1 MAPNY
6 IKIQP
11 SLPVSSI
18 QDAIDYY
25 TGSLGFRL
33 AGRDRDDHCWVQLV
47 NDESVSKWDAPVNIY
62 LRRRG
67 FPNIPND
74 VQFGKVYIR
83 IDGDDD
89 ELEKLAEKF
98 KANKAKVLGDVET
111 KPWGLRDLTV
121 EDLDSNVIIFNQK
134 VKGYELPSNTVF
146 TNPAT
151 ATS

>member
-1 MAPNY
+1 MC
-6 IKIQP
+6 
-11 SLPVSSI
+11 
-18 QDAIDYY
+18 
-25 TGSLGFRL
+25 
-33 AGRDRDDHCWVQLV
+33 AG
-47 NDESVSKWDAPVNIY
+47 
-62 LRRRG
+62 RG

-121 EDLDSNVIIFNQK
+121 EDLDSVS
-134 VKGYELPSNTVF
+134 VARREDHDCCEMCCD
-146 TNPAT
+146 
-151 ATS
+151 

>member
-1 MAPNY
+1 MAPTY
-6 IKIQP
+6 VKIQP

-18 QDAIDYY
+18 PDAIEYY
-25 TGSLGFRL
+25 TGRLGFRL

-47 NDESVSKWDAPVNIY
+47 EDEGTSKWDAAVNIY

-67 FPNIPND
+67 FPDISND

-89 ELEKLAEKF
+89 ELEKLAEKL
-98 KANKAKVLGDVET
+98 KASKAKVVGDIET

-121 EDLDSNVIIFNQK
+121 EDPDGNVIIFNQ
-134 VKGYELPSNTVF
+134 VIKGWQMPAKTVF
-146 TNPAT
+146 P
-151 ATS
+151 